1 MDQGE
6 VALLESGSSI
16 KMNSYSLL
24 FLLPKD
30 APKKTMTL
38 NLPGTTTKKKK
49 SASGGGG
56 NKSGS
61 ALVEHLEKSS
71 ISQLLKWFFEAI
83 ANNQWERRHQMI
95 GGAITLHACMD
106 AARSKQIQ
114 KIAKAE
120 NGVSRSEVMDW
131 IKDSKRYAEWVK
143 QVNKKMEIKV
153 SVCVY
158 MCVTFW

>member
-1 MDQGE
+1 M
-6 VALLESGSSI
+6 LESGSSI

-24 FLLPKD
+24 FLLPED
-30 APKKTMTL
+30 APKKTMAL
-38 NLPGTTTKKKK
+38 NLPGTTKKKK
-49 SASGGGG
+49 SASGGG

-158 MCVTFW
+158 MCVTF